1 MILISLLLTCANAS
15 DFPRNFSNTSQKTG
29 VQHDFSHLSS
39 NEAVH
44 QQAAEITKSFI
55 TSLEQLARKSNNCQ
69 ECTNEKL
76 IVAVRYTK
84 RVQNYLTHDSILRQK
99 MDDLYNSLM
108 VGIKERDKLIEDINF
123 ENTKDEG
130 STCILH
136 STQAINEIIQA
147 LQSVSLDEL
156 SFERLVDFSELVTK
170 FSICLNAFEED
181 EETIAFK
188 KTMRALKIRKVEL
201 NMNPSDLEN
210 VRQTYASYSK
220 RLLEVF
226 KDIDL
231 VAEGTPYDKV
241 SSVVLKLASV
251 VAEFADLSSDR
262 DSLST
267 RIGVIVEE
275 ERETTKTLNS
285 SKEKISNQE
294 CSQDYLFDF

>member
-1 MILISLLLTCANAS
+1 MILISLLLTCAYAS
-15 DFPRNFSNTSQKTG
+15 DFPRNYSNTSQKTNA
-29 VQHDFSHLSS
+29 QYDFSHLSS
-39 NEAVH
+39 SEAVH

-84 RVQNYLTHDSILRQK
+84 RVQKYLTHDSILRQK

-108 VGIKERDKLIEDINF
+108 VGIKERDKLIEDIKS

-136 STQAINEIIQA
+136 NTQAIKEIVKA
-147 LQSVSLDEL
+147 LQSVSLNEL

-170 FSICLNAFEED
+170 FSNCLNAFEED

-275 ERETTKTLNS
+275 ERATTKKLNS
-285 SKEKISNQE
+285 SKEKMSNQE
-294 CSQDYLFDF
+294 CSQDYLSHS